1 MEAVTQFFI
10 DWGYLG
16 LFLSAFIA
24 GSILPF
30 SSEAVM
36 IVLTRM
42 AGMVFPEY
50 IETYFF
56 YILFLGGTLFFFVY
70 DFLIFACQKS
80 VDVIV
85 YRIRK

>member
-1 MEAVTQFFI
+1 VKAVWF
-10 DWGYLG
+10 DLAMW
-16 LFLSAFIA
+16 LSW
-24 GSILPF
+24 
-30 SSEAVM
+30 V
-36 IVLTRM
+36 VLTRM

-56 YILFLGGTLFFFVY
+56 YILFLGGTLFFFIY
-70 DFLIFACQKS
+70 DALIFACQKS